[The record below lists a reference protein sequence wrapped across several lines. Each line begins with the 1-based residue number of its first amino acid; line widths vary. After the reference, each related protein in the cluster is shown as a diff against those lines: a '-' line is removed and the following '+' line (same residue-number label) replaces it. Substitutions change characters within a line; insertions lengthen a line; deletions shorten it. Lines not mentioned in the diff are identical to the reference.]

1 MHMKVAVCDDEP
13 VYRLYLREILAR
25 ESLVRNLEIEV
36 TEYAGGEALLEA
48 YTRDPLSMDIVLL
61 DILMPGMDGMETA
74 KALRKR
80 GAGCVIV
87 FLTSLEDFARQGY
100 EVRAFRYILKEE
112 ADRALGPVLLEA
124 AEEFGPEEYFS
135 FTCDY
140 CTHKVGIKDI
150 LYFESRKRL
159 VILQTV
165 KASFSFYQKLDIL
178 EEQLSDKGFLRCHRS
193 FLVREK
199 CVRSWKENALWLE
212 DGTELPISRTYEKQV
227 NRRLMLGKG

>member
-100 EVRAFRYILKEE
+100 EVRAI
-112 ADRALGPVLLEA
+112 
-124 AEEFGPEEYFS
+124 
-135 FTCDY
+135 C
-140 CTHKVGIKDI
+140 
-150 LYFESRKRL
+150 
-159 VILQTV
+159 
-165 KASFSFYQKLDIL
+165 
-178 EEQLSDKGFLRCHRS
+178 
-193 FLVREK
+193 
-199 CVRSWKENALWLE
+199 
-212 DGTELPISRTYEKQV
+212 
-227 NRRLMLGKG
+227 

>member
-112 ADRALGPVLLEA
+112 ADRELGKVMEDCRRELGE
-124 AEEFGPEEYFS
+124 GDWFS
-135 FTCDY
+135 FAQG
-140 CTHKVGIKDI
+140 HKMCRIPKVNI

-159 VILQTV
+159 VLLHT
-165 KASFSFYQKLDIL
+165 ASESYPFYRKLDEL
-178 EEQLSDKGFLRCHRS
+178 EEELQGSGFLRCHKS
-193 FLVREK
+193 YLVHERY
-199 CVRSWKENALWLE
+199 VRSWKGSRLWLE
-212 DGTELPISRTYEKQV
+212 DGTELPISRGCEREV
-227 NRRLMLGKG
+227 NRRLMLREG